1 MVRCMG
7 KKDRQEKLL
16 EDYEDVFSD
25 IFNVLLFNG
34 SVIKKEYLRASG
46 TVSLYKAEN
55 GDYREQLRDVLKEY
69 NNEFL
74 LNVGFLGI
82 ENQSSIDKYIP
93 VRVMGY
99 DYTNY
104 RSQIDRKQFPIL
116 PVITIVL
123 NFSEKPW
130 DGTKSLI
137 DIMKVPEEF
146 KSYVQDYKVKVFD
159 IAFLEDDIIENFT
172 SDFKLVANFFKNKR
186 LGRQDSFGTDEIT
199 HVQELIDFFAVF
211 TNEKRYRKIKNKLT
225 KMKKKGMVVRMCH
238 IAQALEEEGI
248 KKGMEQGVKQGVKQG
263 IKQERINR
271 IQSMIKKGKSKEEI
285 LDWEYTEEEYAQAES
300 KLLQLV

>member
-1 MVRCMG
+1 MG
-7 KKDRQEKLL
+7 QKDKREKLL

-25 IFNVLLFNG
+25 IFNVLVFKEN
-34 SVIKKEYLRASG
+34 VIKQQYLKSSS

-82 ENQSSIDKYIP
+82 ENQSKIDRYIP

-104 RSQIDRKQFPIL
+104 RGQIDREQFPIL

-123 NFSEKPW
+123 NFSDKTW
-130 DGTKSLI
+130 DGTKSLL
-137 DIMKVPEEF
+137 DIMKVPDEF
-146 KSYVQDYKVKVFD
+146 IAHVQNYKVKVFD
-159 IAFLEDDIIENFT
+159 IAFLDDVIIEKFT
-172 SDFKLVANFFKNKR
+172 SDFRLVAKFFKNKR
-186 LGRQDSFGTDEIT
+186 LGRVDSFGNDKII
-199 HVQELIDFFAVF
+199 HVQELIDFFFVF
-211 TNEKRYRKIKNKLT
+211 TNDERYKKIKYKLT
-225 KMKKKGMVVRMCH
+225 KMKKEGTVVRMCH

-248 KKGMEQGVKQGVKQG
+248 KKGVKQGVKQ
-263 IKQERINR
+263 ERITQ
-271 IQSMIKKGKSKEEI
+271 IQRMIKRGKVKEEI
-285 LDWEYTEEEYAQAES
+285 LDWEYTEEEFLEAER
-300 KLLQLV
+300 LLMQFV